1 MTTHEKRLVN
11 DLLDALCLQWHD
23 NGNISADAIRD
34 ECLQTLSYLLG
45 KSVPEIVNM
54 IDRKVQSL
62 Q

>member
-1 MTTHEKRLVN
+1 MTTREKRLVN
-11 DLLDALCLQWHD
+11 DLLDALCLRWQD

-45 KSVPEIVNM
+45 KSVPDVADM
-54 IDRKVQSL
+54 INRKVQSL